1 MIILAPCVGPFF
13 GIFEGYTQ
21 GMIKCPSTRACLD
34 PGFESWSQVWI
45 QKSGARSGSRLL
57 DPKIWIQM
65 DPDVWIQIL
74 APDQQSLDPEPLAKR
89 NHRVTGSVDISYTI
103 VIPELPAFKSYPRQI
118 SHRL

>member
-1 MIILAPCVGPFF
+1 
-13 GIFEGYTQ
+13 
-21 GMIKCPSTRACLD
+21 MIKCPSTRACLD

-89 NHRVTGSVDISYTI
+89 NQRITGSVDISYTI
-103 VIPELPAFKSYPRQI
+103 VIPELPAFKSYPRPDIAPIVNQTM
-118 SHRL
+118 